1 MKCAPLTIPY
11 HLYFTLCIS
20 KVSNILH
27 HGSMGRVH
35 SKDKNAALYWYTYM
49 LLPFFFLFFFVL
61 HQIFTFF
68 IIFTCF
74 FERVSNFCNRILIN
88 CSSETGNIQ
97 VIKNCQCNCLNGL
110 FQKKNTRR
118 GWGHGIFRG
127 IEKTKCGNSTGQG
140 EEYTGLIKKHHV

>member
-1 MKCAPLTIPY
+1 MLHWQFPITYISPSVSLKFQTYYITGQWGE
-11 HLYFTLCIS
+11 FTVKI
-20 KVSNILH
+20 
-27 HGSMGRVH
+27 R
-35 SKDKNAALYWYTYM
+35 M
-49 LLPFFFLFFFVL
+49 LLYTDIHICSCHFFFLFFFVL